1 MSKLWSGRFSRDPDK
16 LVEDFHSSLSFD
28 QKLCFWDIKGSI
40 AHARMLAHAGILTEE
55 ESGLIISSLGEIHK
69 EIESGCLDL
78 DPSAEDIHMNI
89 ELLLTEKIGSPGKK
103 LHTGRSRNDQVTL
116 DMRMYL
122 RHEAAAIMKLLIE
135 LMEVL
140 AEIAREHTQ
149 TVLPGY
155 THLQRAQP
163 VSLAHH
169 LMAYFEM
176 LRRDLERLTDCGRRI
191 NVLPL
196 GSGALAGT
204 TFPLDR
210 EMVAAELGFSEIS
223 RNSIDAVS
231 DRDFIIEF
239 TSAASVSMMHLS
251 RMCEEIVLW
260 SSKEFSFVEL
270 DDSYSTGSSIMPQ
283 KKNPDVAELVRGKT
297 GRVYGNLMG
306 ILTVM
311 KGLPL
316 AYNKDMQEDK
326 EGLFDT
332 VDTWKKCLTVM
343 APMIST
349 MKINK
354 GSMLAASK
362 GGFTN
367 ATDLADYLV
376 KKGIPFR
383 DAHDITGKLVAHC
396 LSESIALEQ
405 VSLDDFRVLSSAI
418 GEDVYDAL
426 CTVNCMNRRKTSGG
440 TGSAQ
445 VAMAIEIAEKYLK
458 SCRSALPDSDYSLS
472 QF

>member
-1 MSKLWSGRFSRDPDK
+1 MSKLWGGRFSGDTDK

-55 ESGLIISSLGEIHK
+55 ESLLIISSLGEIHK
-69 EIESGCLDL
+69 EIESGCLEL

-89 ELLLTEKIGSPGKK
+89 ELLLTEKIGEAGKK
-103 LHTGRSRNDQVTL
+103 LHTGRSRNDQVAL

-122 RHEAAAIMKLLIE
+122 RHEAMAIMKLLIE
-135 LMEVL
+135 LMGVL

-176 LRRDLERLTDCGRRI
+176 LRRDLERLTDCRRRI

-260 SSKEFSFVEL
+260 SSQEFSFVEL
-270 DDSYSTGSSIMPQ
+270 DDSCSTGSSIMPQ

-354 GSMLAASK
+354 GIMLSASK

-383 DAHDITGKLVAHC
+383 DAHDITGRLVAHC
-396 LSESIALEQ
+396 LLENIALEQ
-405 VSLDDFRVLSSAI
+405 VPIDDFRVFSSAI

-426 CTVNCMNRRKTSGG
+426 CTVNCMNRRNTSGG
-440 TGSAQ
+440 TGSVQ
-445 VAMAIEIAEKYLK
+445 VTKALELALK
-458 SCRSALPDSDYSLS
+458 HLESCRSALPDSDYSLS